1 MRNNLG
7 QYGNTIY
14 RGYSANPSMMPGHP
28 YGVPGIGYP
37 GYAMGM
43 RVLDWDETLRLARER
58 YDYQTNR
65 AEETQHPEYR
75 YLSPEGNHKVVCLVR
90 ALQNQVNGLGDD
102 QQQQAPSPTAASR
115 WGHYATGAALMLA
128 AWVLLKKK

>member
-65 AEETQHPEYR
+65 AEETQYPEYR
-75 YLSPEGNHKVVCLVR
+75 YLSPEGNPKVACLIQ
-90 ALQNQVNGLGDD
+90 ALQARVNGFSGLGDATP
-102 QQQQAPSPTAASR
+102 APASG
-115 WGHYATGAALMLA
+115 WKHYATGAALVLG
-128 AWVLLKKK
+128 AWWLLKKK